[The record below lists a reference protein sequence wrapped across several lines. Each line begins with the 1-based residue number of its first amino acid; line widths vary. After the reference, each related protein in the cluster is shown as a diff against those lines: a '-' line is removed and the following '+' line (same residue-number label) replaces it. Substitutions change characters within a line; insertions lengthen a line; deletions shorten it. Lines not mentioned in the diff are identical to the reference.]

1 MKQEECFN
9 KETENKKKQK
19 QERIDEPLFVNLI
32 LINILIFLLSG
43 AFVLSLFVFL
53 PLKIS
58 HYISLATYTIAIIV
72 DMLLSTNIT
81 KKSLEL

>member
-43 AFVLSLFVFL
+43 AFALSLFVFL
-53 PLKIS
+53 LFKPVDKCLHKLRLIYNVS
-58 HYISLATYTIAIIV
+58 AHLARRGVRPFY
-72 DMLLSTNIT
+72 
-81 KKSLEL
+81 K